1 MSFGIRNANFIFHV
15 AHGSQTKSIL
25 NTVENLTLRKL
36 VLLTTK
42 IFTVEFGIIL
52 AYHKKLIRHAF
63 GTIWV

>member
-1 MSFGIRNANFIFHV
+1 MDQMDISTTASESSNND
-15 AHGSQTKSIL
+15 IL
-25 NTVENLTLRKL
+25 NTVENLTLVKL

-42 IFTVEFGIIL
+42 IFTVQFGIIL